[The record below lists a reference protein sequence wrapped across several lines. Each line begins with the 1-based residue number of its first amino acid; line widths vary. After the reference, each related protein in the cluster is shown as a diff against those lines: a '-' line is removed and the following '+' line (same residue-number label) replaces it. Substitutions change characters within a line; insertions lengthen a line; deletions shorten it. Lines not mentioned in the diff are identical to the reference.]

1 MEIIWSPEAQ
11 NDYWNNI
18 QYLLEEFSVE
28 VAQDFI
34 EKVDQYINT
43 ISNNPKA
50 FQTVNYKNIRFVPV
64 VPKISLY
71 YRVAKN
77 QIEILRFFNNLQDPK
92 QKNLK

>member
-34 EKVDQYINT
+34 EM
-43 ISNNPKA
+43 
-50 FQTVNYKNIRFVPV
+50 
-64 VPKISLY
+64 
-71 YRVAKN
+71 
-77 QIEILRFFNNLQDPK
+77 
-92 QKNLK
+92 